1 MSAERVTF
9 VPSALLEGPRPAE
22 REIYRKAPPAVG
34 DGRPAAPAQA
44 APASGSGRS
53 ASICSPH
60 RQTPPATNI
69 VQWVAPRQASST
81 PR

>member
-34 DGRPAAPAQA
+34 DGRPAAPAQGG
-44 APASGSGRS
+44 PQHG
-53 ASICSPH
+53 
-60 RQTPPATNI
+60 
-69 VQWVAPRQASST
+69 
-81 PR
+81 

>member
-34 DGRPAAPAQA
+34 DGRPAAP
-44 APASGSGRS
+44 
-53 ASICSPH
+53 
-60 RQTPPATNI
+60 
-69 VQWVAPRQASST
+69 VQGGPQHG
-81 PR
+81 